1 MDIYSY
7 IPDEEYPKYD
17 GFLSFLGMY
26 EDHRRITNYRRG
38 LKRFRH
44 LIKKK
49 VAVEAGAGFGIFTE
63 YMLKLGASRVYAV
76 EENELM
82 LKLLKKKFA
91 NEPRVKIVEGLIE
104 DFEPDEEIDFLV
116 HDFWG
121 SLLYDENLISLE
133 RLKFKP
139 KVVFPDRG
147 ELRYGVF
154 KLEAFNDKIVTPE
167 VLNLL
172 EGVLVS
178 DLIPTRELPLKNVA
192 YRWKFGRGLKK
203 AKDALLEDGEVLVF
217 GIKILHGTDE
227 ICRSHYCYNWPYI
240 WTKRVG
246 KRFDLTF
253 WEREPGYIEPKI
265 KFFETE
271 SGS

>member
-7 IPDEEYPKYD
+7 IPDEDYPKYD

-49 VAVEAGAGFGIFTE
+49 VTVEAGAGFGIFTE
-63 YMLKLGASRVYAV
+63 YMLKLGANKVYAV

-82 LKLLKKKFA
+82 LKILKNKFKD
-91 NEPRVKIVEGLIE
+91 EPRVEIVEGLIE
-104 DFEPDEEIDFLV
+104 DFEPSEEVDFLV

-139 KVVFPDRG
+139 KVVFPDSG

-154 KLEAFNDKIVTPE
+154 KLDAFNDKIVTTE
-167 VLNLL
+167 ILDIL

-203 AKDALLEDGEVLVF
+203 VKNTLKGEGEVLVF
-217 GIKILHGTDE
+217 GIRILHGSDE
-227 ICRSHYCYNWPYI
+227 ICRSHHCYNWPYI

-246 KRFDLTF
+246 DRFNLEF
-253 WEREPGYIEPKI
+253 FEREPGYMEAQIDFLSTDK
-265 KFFETE
+265 
-271 SGS
+271 

>member
-26 EDHRRITNYRRG
+26 EDHRRITNYRRC
-38 LKRFRH
+38 LKRYRH
-44 LIKKK
+44 LIKNR
-49 VAVEAGAGFGIFTE
+49 VVMEAGAGFGIFTE
-63 YMLKLGASRVYAV
+63 YMLKLGARKVYAV

-82 LKLLKKKFA
+82 IKILKKKFQD
-91 NEPRVKIVEGLIE
+91 NERVQIVQSLVEE
-104 DFEPDEEIDFLV
+104 FEPEEEIDFLV

-139 KVVFPDRG
+139 GVVFPERG

-154 KLEAFNDKIVTPE
+154 SLEAFNDRVVTRDI
-167 VLNLL
+167 LDILD
-172 EGVLVS
+172 GILVS
-178 DLIPTRELPLKNVA
+178 DLIPTRELPLNNIA
-192 YRWKFGRGLKK
+192 YQWEYGKGLQGSGGLTEEEG
-203 AKDALLEDGEVLVF
+203 DVVVF
-217 GIKILHGTDE
+217 GIKIYHNGDE

-240 WTKRVG
+240 WTKKSG
-246 KRFDLTF
+246 NRFKIEF
-253 WEREPGYIEPKI
+253 FEKEPGYIEPKLSWI
-265 KFFETE
+265 N
-271 SGS
+271 